1 MSRSTRACISSL
13 TFPSPRGDKLC
24 RGGPGKKR
32 RRRRFPSPRGDK
44 LCPIMAVK
52 DSQASRSFRPLAG
65 ISCVQG
71 LEEAY
76 AGCHE
81 FPSPRGD
88 KLCLGGIRSGCKSW
102 RWFPS
107 PRGDKLCLV
116 LCNEQSVHFSF
127 RPLAGISCVAA
138 HGLTARCA
146 AAFPS
151 PRGDKL
157 CLQNCPTGACGIG
170 PGSDRIT
177 ISHSTATGK
186 WQLEIKIPLIF
197 LREPLQ
203 TAMQVAAMETRFAQ
217 SADSH

>member
-1 MSRSTRACISSL
+1 MTKEELREKANDLPLAPGVYLMMDKTGRVIYVGKAKKLKNRVSQYFQDSAAHTPKTRAMVSKI
-13 TFPSPRGDKLC
+13 D
-24 RGGPGKKR
+24 
-32 RRRRFPSPRGDK
+32 
-44 LCPIMAVK
+44 
-52 DSQASRSFRPLAG
+52 
-65 ISCVQG
+65 
-71 LEEAY
+71 
-76 AGCHE
+76 
-81 FPSPRGD
+81 
-88 KLCLGGIRSGCKSW
+88 
-102 RWFPS
+102 
-107 PRGDKLCLV
+107 
-116 LCNEQSVHFSF
+116 HFDV
-127 RPLAGISCVAA
+127 IVAA
-138 HGLTARCA
+138 SE
-146 AAFPS
+146 FPS

>member
-1 MSRSTRACISSL
+1 MSES
-13 TFPSPRGDKLC
+13 
-24 RGGPGKKR
+24 
-32 RRRRFPSPRGDK
+32 
-44 LCPIMAVK
+44 
-52 DSQASRSFRPLAG
+52 
-65 ISCVQG
+65 VQPDQIEG
-71 LEEAY
+71 M
-76 AGCHE
+76 
-81 FPSPRGD
+81 
-88 KLCLGGIRSGCKSW
+88 
-102 RWFPS
+102 
-107 PRGDKLCLV
+107 
-116 LCNEQSVHFSF
+116 
-127 RPLAGISCVAA
+127 
-138 HGLTARCA
+138 
-146 AAFPS
+146 FPS

>member
-1 MSRSTRACISSL
+1 MDRKLINYLPYVVRDYAEFQGITGAEQPEFENAWAAVDDLLNNQFIKTAGNLGLSRWEKILGITPKGTDTL
-13 TFPSPRGDKLC
+13 DD
-24 RGGPGKKR
+24 
-32 RRRRFPSPRGDK
+32 RRFRVLTRLNEELPYTLPQLRVILES
-44 LCPIMAVK
+44 LCGAGNYSADVADYTLLVK
-52 DSQASRSFRPLAG
+52 VG
-65 ISCVQG
+65 
-71 LEEAY
+71 
-76 AGCHE
+76 
-81 FPSPRGD
+81 
-88 KLCLGGIRSGCKSW
+88 
-102 RWFPS
+102 
-107 PRGDKLCLV
+107 
-116 LCNEQSVHFSF
+116 
-127 RPLAGISCVAA
+127 VAA
-138 HGLTARCA
+138 KKNFQDVQ
-146 AAFPS
+146 FPS

>member
-1 MSRSTRACISSL
+1 MTFEELKDKALSLPFAPGVYIMRDAGNKVIYVGKAKKLKNRVSQYFQDSAAHTPKTRAMVSKI
-13 TFPSPRGDKLC
+13 D
-24 RGGPGKKR
+24 
-32 RRRRFPSPRGDK
+32 
-44 LCPIMAVK
+44 
-52 DSQASRSFRPLAG
+52 
-65 ISCVQG
+65 
-71 LEEAY
+71 
-76 AGCHE
+76 
-81 FPSPRGD
+81 
-88 KLCLGGIRSGCKSW
+88 
-102 RWFPS
+102 
-107 PRGDKLCLV
+107 
-116 LCNEQSVHFSF
+116 HFDV
-127 RPLAGISCVAA
+127 IVAA
-138 HGLTARCA
+138 SE
-146 AAFPS
+146 FPS

>member
-1 MSRSTRACISSL
+1 METKQGKKE
-13 TFPSPRGDKLC
+13 SPRTGGWISALKFLPLVVFAALVIVFKLE
-24 RGGPGKKR
+24 
-32 RRRRFPSPRGDK
+32 
-44 LCPIMAVK
+44 LLLAAPIATFVSIMTV
-52 DSQASRSFRPLAG
+52 DERLRP
-65 ISCVQG
+65 Q
-71 LEEAY
+71 
-76 AGCHE
+76 

-88 KLCLGGIRSGCKSW
+88 KLCLHRIRNH
-102 RWFPS
+102 RPS
-107 PRGDKLCLV
+107 PRR
-116 LCNEQSVHFSF
+116 F
-127 RPLAGISCVAA
+127 RPLAGISCVIRFSGAGPGPA
-138 HGLTARCA
+138 P
-146 AAFPS
+146 FPS

>member
-1 MSRSTRACISSL
+1 M
-13 TFPSPRGDKLC
+13 FPSPRGDKLC
-24 RGGPGKKR
+24 HKKM
-32 RRRRFPSPRGDK
+32 PTKIGS
-44 LCPIMAVK
+44 VK
-52 DSQASRSFRPLAG
+52 
-65 ISCVQG
+65 
-71 LEEAY
+71 
-76 AGCHE
+76 
-81 FPSPRGD
+81 
-88 KLCLGGIRSGCKSW
+88 
-102 RWFPS
+102 
-107 PRGDKLCLV
+107 
-116 LCNEQSVHFSF
+116 
-127 RPLAGISCVAA
+127 
-138 HGLTARCA
+138 
-146 AAFPS
+146 FPS

>member
-1 MSRSTRACISSL
+1 MSNGNSVRSRPFAFPSPRGDKLCRAFWLNGGGRCSL
-13 TFPSPRGDKLC
+13 FPSPRGDKLCPGAFGRSAVRRPFPSPRGDKLCHHAGRTAGSAGTFPSPRGDKLC
-24 RGGPGKKR
+24 RDPR
-32 RRRRFPSPRGDK
+32 R
-44 LCPIMAVK
+44 A
-52 DSQASRSFRPLAG
+52 
-65 ISCVQG
+65 
-71 LEEAY
+71 
-76 AGCHE
+76 
-81 FPSPRGD
+81 
-88 KLCLGGIRSGCKSW
+88 GGILHK
-102 RWFPS
+102 
-107 PRGDKLCLV
+107 
-116 LCNEQSVHFSF
+116 
-127 RPLAGISCVAA
+127 
-138 HGLTARCA
+138 
-146 AAFPS
+146 FPS

>member
-1 MSRSTRACISSL
+1 MMKMLDVIRQLKS
-13 TFPSPRGDKLC
+13 
-24 RGGPGKKR
+24 
-32 RRRRFPSPRGDK
+32 
-44 LCPIMAVK
+44 
-52 DSQASRSFRPLAG
+52 
-65 ISCVQG
+65 
-71 LEEAY
+71 LEEY
-76 AGCHE
+76 
-81 FPSPRGD
+81 
-88 KLCLGGIRSGCKSW
+88 LGEDIPTEARHDDEETAEYRKDVEALS
-102 RWFPS
+102 
-107 PRGDKLCLV
+107 
-116 LCNEQSVHFSF
+116 
-127 RPLAGISCVAA
+127 AAISA
-138 HGLTARCA
+138 L
-146 AAFPS
+146 FPS